1 MNFMIIITQCCQVN
15 FMSYKLAERLANLL
29 NYSLNVFTSKKQLQL
44 KVTLDKSDKKYGG
57 LWF

>member
-1 MNFMIIITQCCQVN
+1 MNFMVIITQCCQVN

-44 KVTLDKSDKKYGG
+44 KVNKNNIDQKHE
-57 LWF
+57 